1 LLFAGVHDSYEYTLG
16 TGQNFEAYS
25 YYFNPAATA
34 IGQTAHALGSQ
45 GKRVLSVVSRDA
57 SVVRYFTGDQPALQR
72 IAEFYQRP
80 LDPAQ
85 LPLDEF
91 RPDVLLVENTPA
103 FQPFTSRLPPDLVL
117 ARTGDY
123 YEIRAQSP

>member
-1 LLFAGVHDSYEYTLG
+1 
-16 TGQNFEAYS
+16 
-25 YYFNPAATA
+25 
-34 IGQTAHALGSQ
+34 
-45 GKRVLSVVSRDA
+45 VL
-57 SVVRYFTGDQPALQR
+57 RYFTGDQPALQR
-72 IAEFYQRP
+72 SAEFYQRP

-117 ARTGDY
+117 ARTGNY